1 MSIYYLGAEVANV
14 ALSDSFNTWRVTTN
28 KILEDAASTS
38 SNNTFA
44 GTLTFNGP
52 VTFNG
57 AMSTSGSSSGLNT
70 TLTGNAVIGKALTA
84 KDVTVSNTVT
94 TSNLVSLG
102 TITANNLSAE
112 NITANNLSAQNITAN
127 NITASSIIRA
137 NNFIGDG
144 SLLTNAG
151 STVSIDSVFNRALL
165 VPFTGISSGTMTS
178 ANVNFTL
185 TFNPGSGQLSANSM
199 KTSDLQDSSGRTLT
213 IRDESGTIVWGG

>member
-28 KILEDAASTS
+28 KILDDAASTS

-57 AMSTSGSSSGLNT
+57 AMNTSGSSSGLNT
-70 TLTGNAVIGKALTA
+70 TLTGNAVIGKTLTA

-94 TSNLVSLG
+94 TSNLISLG

-112 NITANNLSAQNITAN
+112 NLTAN

-151 STVSIDSVFNRALL
+151 STVSVDNVLNRALL
-165 VPFTGISSGTMTS
+165 VPFTGILSGTMTS
-178 ANVNFTL
+178 ANVNSTF
-185 TFNPGSGQLSANSM
+185 TFNPGSGQVSANSV
-199 KTSDLQDSSGRTLT
+199 KSSDFQDSSGRTLT
-213 IRDESGTIVWGG
+213 IRDENGTIVWGG

>member
-1 MSIYYLGAEVANV
+1 MAIFYLGAQVANV

-38 SNNTFA
+38 SNNIFIGTNTFD
-44 GTLTFNGP
+44 GD

-57 AMSTSGSSSGLNT
+57 AMNTSGSSSGLNL
-70 TLTGNAVIGKALTA
+70 TLSGNAVISRSLTA
-84 KDVTVSNTVT
+84 TDVVVSN
-94 TSNLVSLG
+94 NINSLL
-102 TITANNLSAE
+102 TISANVISAE
-112 NITANNLSAQNITAN
+112 TITAN
-127 NITASSIIRA
+127 NITAASIVRA

-151 STVSIDSVFNRALL
+151 STVSLDSVDDRSLL
-165 VPFTGISSGTMTS
+165 VPFTGITSGTMTS
-178 ANVNFTL
+178 ANVNSTL